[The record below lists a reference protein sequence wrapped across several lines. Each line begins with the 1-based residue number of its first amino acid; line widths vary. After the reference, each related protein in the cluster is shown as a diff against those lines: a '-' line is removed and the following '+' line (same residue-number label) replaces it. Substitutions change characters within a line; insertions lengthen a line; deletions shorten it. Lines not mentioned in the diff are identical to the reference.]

1 MLKSQTLINFFPP
14 LYSGIRLFNDEG
26 KTTDATEA
34 SALVHELGSVDIYSN
49 SWGPGNW
56 GIEIEGP
63 GPLTTAALKHGV
75 EKVQFNTIIYF
86 MYFFNMICVL
96 L

>member
-1 MLKSQTLINFFPP
+1 M
-14 LYSGIRLFNDEG
+14 YSGIRLFNDKG

-56 GIEIEGP
+56 GMEVEGP
-63 GPLTTAALKHGV
+63 GPLTQAALKHGV
-75 EKVQFNTIIYF
+75 EKVQFYTVIYF
-86 MYFFNMICVL
+86 MYFINMICVL